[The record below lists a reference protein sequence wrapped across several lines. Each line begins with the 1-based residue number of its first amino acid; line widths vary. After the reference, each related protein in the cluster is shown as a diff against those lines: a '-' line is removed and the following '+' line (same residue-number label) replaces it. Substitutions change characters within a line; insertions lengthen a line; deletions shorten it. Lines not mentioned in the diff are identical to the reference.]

1 MFLRPCFLVVDQEF
15 AGSISTRKLVLE
27 TAKFNVITAYSYA
40 EARATLDIFP
50 NVDACVVNG
59 HSDDKAEQVLR
70 HIEAAHPTVKRVL
83 IGDRTNVHTSVD
95 LHVETYSPEALLLG
109 LRKLFPEDAA
119 KAESIERKLE
129 ESTPPAEE

>member
-1 MFLRPCFLVVDQEF
+1 MFLRPCFLVVDHEF

-40 EARATLDIFP
+40 EARATLELFP
-50 NVDACVVNG
+50 NVHACVVNG
-59 HSDDKAEQVLR
+59 HSDGNAERLLR
-70 HIEAAHPTVKRVL
+70 YIEISHPTVKRVL
-83 IGDRTNVHTSVD
+83 TGNKTNVNTSVD

-119 KAESIERKLE
+119 KAESIERNLE
-129 ESTPPAEE
+129 ESVPPEE